1 MILVRDIF
9 QLKFG
14 KARPAQVVLK
24 AGLPL
29 LKKGGYVPQRF
40 LTDFSGDFYTL
51 IMESSFKDLA
61 EYQRALKA
69 NLGDKRWK
77 EWYKKFVSA
86 VKSGLG
92 PKPTCVELKK
102 NLLGKGLLLTG
113 F

>member
-77 EWYKKFVSA
+77 EWYQKFVPL
-86 VKSGLG
+86 VESGRREIL
-92 PKPTCVELKK
+92 TIVQLK
-102 NLLGKGLLLTG
+102 
-113 F
+113 